1 MNETQTDT
9 GIAEI
14 SGLTLGG
21 RRLAFL
27 DRARIYS
34 CGITPYDVTHLGH
47 AATFVWV
54 DALVRTLRLLAVES
68 EICRNVTDVDDV
80 LDEAAHRAGEP
91 YDAFAAVQQYY
102 FDRDMAALDV
112 RDVQHEP
119 RAHRYVDQVTR
130 LAAGLLAAGAA
141 YARRGSVYFRGEPAV
156 RGSGLGRDAA
166 LRLSAEYG
174 GRPDDPAK
182 DDPLDVAI
190 WQADEPGH
198 PAWDSPWGR
207 GRPGWHAECAAMALS
222 VFGAGVDVHAGG
234 ADLRFPHHAYH
245 AAMAEA
251 FTGVRP
257 YARAWLHA
265 GTVRVA
271 GAKMAKSA
279 GNLVLVRDLVGD
291 HPAAVVRLMIL
302 DRTWGEDWDYS
313 PVLLDQAAKRL
324 EELYR
329 AAGRSRTAPAAVAET
344 VRLLAADLNV
354 PAAVGVAIE
363 EGGAAARNVTA
374 VLGLN

>member
-1 MNETQTDT
+1 MNETQVDT
-9 GIAEI
+9 GIAEV

-27 DRARIYS
+27 DRARIYA

-54 DALVRTLRLLAVES
+54 DALVRTLRLLGVEP
-68 EICRNVTDVDDV
+68 EVCRNVTDVDDV
-80 LDEAAHRAGEP
+80 LDDAALRAGEP

-102 FDRDMAALDV
+102 FDHDMTALNV
-112 RDVQHEP
+112 RAVAHEP
-119 RAHRYVDQVTR
+119 RARRYVDQVIR
-130 LAAGLLAAGAA
+130 LAGGLLAARTA
-141 YARRGSVYFRGEPAV
+141 YVRDGSVYFRGEPAV
-156 RGSGLGRDAA
+156 RDSGLERDTA

-182 DDPLDVAI
+182 DDPLDVAV
-190 WQADEPGH
+190 WQVAEPGH

-271 GAKMAKSA
+271 GAKMAKST
-279 GNLVLVRDLVGD
+279 GNLVLVRDLVD
-291 HPAAVVRLMIL
+291 SHPAAAVRLMIL
-302 DRTWGEDWDYS
+302 DRPWSEHWDYS
-313 PVLLDQAAKRL
+313 PAVLDRAGKRL

-329 AAGRSRTAPAAVAET
+329 AAGRVHAAPAALAET
-344 VRLLAADLNV
+344 ERLLAADLNV
-354 PAAVGVAIE
+354 PAAVNVAIE

>member
-1 MNETQTDT
+1 MNETRAGT
-9 GIAEI
+9 GIAGVA
-14 SGLTLGG
+14 GLTVGG

-27 DRARIYS
+27 DRARIYA

-54 DALVRTLRLLAVES
+54 DALARTLRLLGVEP

-80 LDEAAHRAGEP
+80 LDVAAHRAGEP

-102 FDRDMAALDV
+102 FDRDMTALKV

-119 RAHRYVDQVTR
+119 RAHRYVDQVIR
-130 LAAGLLAAGAA
+130 LAGGLLAAGAA
-141 YARRGSVYFRGEPAV
+141 YVRHGSVYFRGDPAV
-156 RGSGLGRDAA
+156 RGSGLDRDAA

-182 DDPLDVAI
+182 DDPLDVAV
-190 WQADEPGH
+190 WQAGEPGH
-198 PAWDSPWGR
+198 PAWDSPWGQ

-245 AAMAEA
+245 AAMAES

-265 GTVRVA
+265 GTVRVG
-271 GAKMAKSA
+271 GAKMAKST
-279 GNLVLVRDLVGD
+279 GNLVLVSDLLDG
-291 HPAAVVRLMIL
+291 HPAAAVRLMIL
-302 DRTWGEDWDYS
+302 DRPWSEDWDYS
-313 PVLLDQAAKRL
+313 PALLGRAGKRL
-324 EELYR
+324 EDLYR
-329 AAGRSRTAPAAVAET
+329 AAGRTSTAPAAVAET
-344 VRLLAADLNV
+344 GRLMATDLNV
-354 PAAVGVAIE
+354 PAAVDVAIE